1 MISNKEEFLKAFLPD
16 TVKEFEYTHIN
27 LDTTDL
33 SISDVLRNLNKLY
46 PMNSRARMQ
55 LEGGEL
61 ALAVL
66 CKTET
71 VDPYGGV
78 FILVSSKQLEISISS
93 SNYIVLCISE
103 DRIKTEKLIQ
113 DLMEEITS
121 FLIMNY
127 AKTMRNLPDF
137 YRKFVYNETELYEDE
152 YDPQGY

>member
-16 TVKEFEYTHIN
+16 TVKEVEYTHIN